1 MLYTPRFEKSAY
13 ESGRQAEAIVILGQ
27 SSDRSRHLL
36 PLMAGEV
43 RAGFP
48 IHAEAEVDRILDLTD
63 HLIPRPSATYFCR
76 AKGDS
81 LEKFHILDGD
91 LLIVDRSLE
100 PLDGDI
106 IVVCLDG
113 ELTCKKLGKW
123 QSQPAL
129 LSGNPAYQPIALSG
143 TDCETWGVVIHN
155 VHTHRRR
162 GCDDWPL

>member
-1 MLYTPRFEKSAY
+1 MSYTPRSNGAV
-13 ESGRQAEAIVILGQ
+13 SGAGHPGINVAILGL
-27 SSDRSRHLL
+27 SSERSRHHL

-76 AKGDS
+76 SKGDS
-81 LEKFHILDGD
+81 MEELGIYDGD

-100 PLDGDI
+100 PLDGDV

-113 ELTCKKLGKW
+113 ELTCKQLGKW
-123 QSQPAL
+123 HSQPAL

-162 GCDDWPL
+162 GV